1 MAEWV
6 VPVVTVLI
14 SAGASLAAV
23 WYSESFRR
31 RVRGEIDLRVAEKR
45 FDAYAGLWAL
55 TKDAS
60 PMLTTPLTM
69 GTRMRLFQDLT
80 NWYYKEDGS
89 GMLLSEDARNIYL
102 KAKANLTCE
111 DENLEP
117 SPLADAVAS
126 GEVDRS
132 ALSRQQLSL
141 LRTAIRADLRI
152 FTRPYGP
159 PPTTGDAPAHERG
172 RVFLEACKIDLTK
185 PPWRDAYSQEES

>member
-6 VPVVTVLI
+6 IPVVTVLI

-60 PMLTTPLTM
+60 PMLDTPLTLD
-69 GTRMRLFQDLT
+69 TRQRLFNELT
-80 NWYYKEDGS
+80 DWYYKGDGS
-89 GMLLSEDARNIYL
+89 GMLL
-102 KAKANLTCE
+102 
-111 DENLEP
+111 
-117 SPLADAVAS
+117 
-126 GEVDRS
+126 
-132 ALSRQQLSL
+132 
-141 LRTAIRADLRI
+141 I

-159 PPTTGDAPAHERG
+159 PPTTGDAPAQARG
-172 RVFLEACKIDLTK
+172 RTFLKACKIDLTK
-185 PPWRDAYSQEES
+185 PPGETRTHSKSEASPSRTVARPGRPGGRPGAVGALTLALRERSSVAWARSV